1 MAATRAATL
10 VGGDG
15 IAGGD
20 VCLVIIDPQNDFHD
34 GGSLAVPGADDDT
47 KRTAAF
53 LEKHADRIDTVLVT
67 LDSHQTR
74 HIANPSFWEKPDDA
88 AARPLP
94 FTGIGSKALAD
105 GAWRARDPALRD
117 WAESY
122 VAALEAGGLLR
133 HVLRYHAALRV
144 DHAPDGQPRR
154 LLYTCSGGACRR
166 GAPRSRFGPRRR

>member
-15 IAGGD
+15 IAGGV
-20 VCLVIIDPQNDFHD
+20 VCLFIIDPQNDFHD

-94 FTGIGSKALAD
+94 FTVIGSKALAD
-105 GAWRARDPALRD
+105 GAWRAQQREAKTF
-117 WAESY
+117 ACCC
-122 VAALEAGGLLR
+122 AAT
-133 HVLRYHAALRV
+133 
-144 DHAPDGQPRR
+144 PRG
-154 LLYTCSGGACRR
+154 CS
-166 GAPRSRFGPRRR
+166 